1 LLTGAEAPFDFG
13 LPWPQPFG
21 RIAKTSVQF
30 GSPCR
35 IVVEEPLRFMILGF
49 RFEIKNVQFVNY
61 FFYSSIGIS
70 KSYIFIVKFFGS
82 YKD

>member
-1 LLTGAEAPFDFG
+1 
-13 LPWPQPFG
+13 
-21 RIAKTSVQF
+21 
-30 GSPCR
+30 
-35 IVVEEPLRFMILGF
+35 MILGF